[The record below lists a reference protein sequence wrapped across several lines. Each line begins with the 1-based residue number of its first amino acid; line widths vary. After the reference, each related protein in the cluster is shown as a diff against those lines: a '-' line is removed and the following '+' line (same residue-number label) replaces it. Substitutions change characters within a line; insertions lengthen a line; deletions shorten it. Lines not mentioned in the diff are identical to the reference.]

1 MVASP
6 MIINNQLNQL
16 NSFVMEKE
24 TNLEESL
31 SNKKPNSISLKT
43 AQKWA
48 KRWSKKEGN
57 YNKHHRLNAFL
68 IPKEDLLEVLA
79 EGVDAVRAYIG
90 VDDNNV
96 EKLMIVGTK
105 FDAATNTYVDMITV
119 GVDGVTQGED
129 DIYDFTRPCPTACDP
144 DSPLLQ

>member
-1 MVASP
+1 
-6 MIINNQLNQL
+6 
-16 NSFVMEKE
+16 MEKE
-24 TNLEESL
+24 SNQNKSNV
-31 SNKKPNSISLKT
+31 NKKVNTINLKT

-48 KRWSKKEGN
+48 KRWSKKEGD

-68 IPKEDLLEVLA
+68 IPKADLIEVLA

-90 VDDNNV
+90 VDDDNV

-105 FDAATNTYVDMITV
+105 FDASTNTYVDMITV
-119 GVDGVTQGED
+119 GLNDTTDGED

-144 DSPLLQ
+144 NSPLLQK

>member
-1 MVASP
+1 MD
-6 MIINNQLNQL
+6 
-16 NSFVMEKE
+16 KE
-24 TNLEESL
+24 TNAKESIT
-31 SNKKPNSISLKT
+31 SKKPNSISLKT

-105 FDAATNTYVDMITV
+105 FDAETNTYVDMITV

-144 DSPLLQ
+144 DSPLLQQ